1 MGQDGNLLSME
12 SFQDENDT
20 GVDTDLQTLRVIVSW
35 IQNNSTKGNSSI
47 SVNAFYATTN
57 PQNHLLIRKLT
68 SIFLVLDSKTIPRQ
82 TPKGGTWVSF
92 DILEAVK
99 AWSNNANDNHGIIIE
114 IETMST
120 SLSTDLVFRAMNCSD
135 CKYTTI

>member
-1 MGQDGNLLSME
+1 MGQDVNLHSME

-20 GVDTDLQTLRVIVSW
+20 SVDTDLQTLRVIVSW
-35 IQNNSTKGNSSI
+35 IQNNSTKGNLWI
-47 SVNAFYATTN
+47 SVNAFYAATK
-57 PQNHLLIRKLT
+57 PKQSSIDQKLT
-68 SIFLVLDSKTIPRQ
+68 LIFLVLDSKTIPRQ

-114 IETMST
+114 IESMST